1 MVLFDKLFEDEFCSS
16 FIFDN
21 QRSPCECY
29 DCCLSKTTY
38 ALGEFDSFLYTFLY
52 ISLYSEIVE
61 MYYGNYIIFYWLYTG
76 KYTHTLQVL
85 LLRKKKRYEIIA
97 VILWS
102 CDIFTLIF
110 STLLQ
115 APESWLDQMHP
126 IDKSV
131 SYVYFTSEQIIETLS
146 IGGK

>member
-1 MVLFDKLFEDEFCSS
+1 MSSVPPLFLIINVPLVSVMIAVCPKQPMLWESLIVFY
-16 FIFDN
+16 I
-21 QRSPCECY
+21 P
-29 DCCLSKTTY
+29 
-38 ALGEFDSFLYTFLY
+38 FLY